1 MKGGRLP
8 LGTIPSYYFNCYKAE
23 IALGGRNSREG
34 TSEGGMIFME
44 LANHSQIESKD
55 QV

>member
-8 LGTIPSYYFNCYKAE
+8 LGTKPSYYFNWYKAE
-23 IALGGRNSREG
+23 IALGGRNRRVG
-34 TSEGGMIFME
+34 ISEGGMIFME
-44 LANHSQIESKD
+44 LADLSQIESKD